1 MMFDPS
7 GGGRRFYRG
16 EYGMPQMRI
25 GGPVP
30 PALKAV
36 MFITVGGFLLQFLI
50 RLFGGAAAEHSFILL
65 FGLYMPYFYRGA
77 VFQLFT
83 FHFLH
88 GGLLHL
94 GFNLLMLWMF
104 AGELELLW
112 GRRKFII
119 YLAISGV
126 GAGLCQVFVSLFSQM
141 TLPVIGI
148 SGVVYGVL
156 MAYGLLFPNR
166 TVLLFFLIPMK
177 IKHMVIGL
185 VFFEL
190 YLGLDPAA
198 ASNIAHF
205 AHLGGMLFGFLYL
218 RGDKFFMRLRNI
230 YYRRKL
236 EATKRKHK
244 NIYVVRG
251 EDDEGQYRH

>member
-1 MMFDPS
+1 MFDPG
-7 GGGRRFYRG
+7 GGGRRFDRG
-16 EYGMPQMRI
+16 DFGMPQLRI

-30 PALKAV
+30 PTLKAV
-36 MFITVGGFLLQFLI
+36 MLIAAGGFLLQFLI
-50 RLFGGAAAEHSFILL
+50 RLLGGLEAEHSFIKL
-65 FGLYMPYFYRGA
+65 FGLYIPYFRHGA

-119 YLAISGV
+119 YLAITGV
-126 GAGLCQVFVSLFSQM
+126 GAGLCQLMVSLFAQLSA
-141 TLPVIGI
+141 PVIGI
-148 SGVVYGVL
+148 SGIVYGIL
-156 MAYGLLFPNR
+156 MAYGILFPNR
-166 TVLLFFLIPMK
+166 TVLLFFVIPMK

-185 VFFEL
+185 VFIEL

-198 ASNIAHF
+198 QTNIAHF
-205 AHLGGMLFGFLYL
+205 AHLGGMIFGFLFL
-218 RGDKFFMRLRNI
+218 RWDTLFMRLRNA

-236 EATKRKHK
+236 ERKRRKHR
-244 NIYVVRG
+244 NVYIVRG
-251 EDDEGQYRH
+251 DDDDRPYRH